1 MELTIGLLV
10 LLGIVLAFLAAINH
24 TIKQAEKEDK
34 KTNSRY
40 EGGLNRAYYWIISFI
55 SCSFSFW
62 R

>member
-34 KTNSRY
+34 KKLIPDTK
-40 EGGLNRAYYWIISFI
+40 EG
-55 SCSFSFW
+55 
-62 R
+62 